1 MIATIASK
9 GVTWSASDTYLIV
22 TVAVLLVLSGFFA
35 VAETSLVRMNKSRA
49 RSLRDQGRHGAKALV
64 ELSESPEKFLNTILL
79 LVLICQLVSATMV
92 GVLAGRLFGAAGLFI
107 ATVGEV
113 LVIFVVF
120 EAIPKNYAVQ
130 HPDSAALTAAPV
142 VRRILKFWPIKW
154 VSRFLLAI
162 ADTVIGW
169 FGPTGRTSRV
179 TESEVLAMA
188 DVAHEDEAI
197 ESEERNFIHSVI
209 EFGDTIVREVM
220 VPRTD
225 MVDIVDSATVREAL
239 DLSVQSGRSRLPVL
253 GEGIDDVVG
262 IVNLRHLADL
272 VANGSGHEILRDH
285 MGQAHFV
292 PETKRVAALLTEFR
306 SAKSHL
312 FVVVDE
318 YGGTAGVV
326 TLEDVIEELVGEITD
341 ESDPV
346 EEEDDVEQTIERGLE
361 LSGRLN
367 IDDANVEYG
376 LALPK
381 DGWDTIGGLVMD
393 LAGGVPDV
401 GAVFSTKHYRLT
413 VLRLDGRRVEEVLVQ
428 PLVEVE

>member
-1 MIATIASK
+1 M
-9 GVTWSASDTYLIV
+9 SDTYLSV

-92 GVLAGRLFGAAGLFI
+92 GVLAGRLFGAAGLFV

-113 LVIFVVF
+113 VVIFVIF

-154 VSRFLLAI
+154 VSTFLLSI

-169 FGPTGRTSRV
+169 FGPTGRSSRV

-188 DVAHEDEAI
+188 DVAHEDKAI
-197 ESEERNFIHSVI
+197 ASEERNFIHSVI

-220 VPRTD
+220 VPRID
-225 MVDIVDSATVREAL
+225 MVDIADTATIRDAL
-239 DLSVQSGRSRLPVL
+239 DLAIATGRSRIPVF
-253 GEGIDDVVG
+253 GEGVDDVVG
-262 IVNLRHLADL
+262 MVNLRHLAGL
-272 VANGSGHEILRDH
+272 VAEGHGAARVRDH
-285 MGQAHFV
+285 MGGAKFV
-292 PETKRVAALLTEFR
+292 PETKRVASLLTEIR
-306 SAKSHL
+306 RAKTHL

-318 YGGTAGVV
+318 YGGTAGLV
-326 TLEDVIEELVGEITD
+326 TLEDILEELVGEITD
-341 ESDPV
+341 ESDLEIEV
-346 EEEDDVEQTIERGLE
+346 EETGRSLNTGLMV
-361 LSGRLN
+361 SGRMN
-367 IDDANVEYG
+367 IDDANVEYD

-381 DGWDTIGGLVMD
+381 DGWDTVGGLVLD

-401 GAVFSTKHYRLT
+401 GDVLETGDWRLT
-413 VLRLDGRRVEEVLVQ
+413 VVRMDGRRIGDVLIE
-428 PLVEVE
+428 PLDDDE

>member
-1 MIATIASK
+1 MIAAS
-9 GVTWSASDTYLIV
+9 WSMSDTYLSI
-22 TVAVLLVLSGFFA
+22 TVAALLVLSGFFA
-35 VAETSLVRMNKSRA
+35 IAETSLVRMNKSRA

-92 GVLAGRLFGAAGLFI
+92 GVLAGRLFGAAGLFV

-113 LVIFVVF
+113 VVIFVIF

-130 HPDSAALTAAPV
+130 HPDSAALTAAPI

-154 VSRFLLAI
+154 ISTFLLSI

-169 FGPTGRTSRV
+169 FGPTGRSSRV

-188 DVAHEDEAI
+188 DVAHEDRAI

-220 VPRTD
+220 VPRID
-225 MVDIVDSATVREAL
+225 MVDIADNQTIRQAL
-239 DLSVQSGRSRLPVL
+239 DLSIESGRSRLPVL
-253 GEGIDDVVG
+253 GEGVDDVVG
-262 IVNLRHLADL
+262 IVNLRHLAAL
-272 VANGSGHEILRDH
+272 VANGSGEELLRAH
-285 MGQAHFV
+285 MGAAHFV
-292 PETKRVAALLTEFR
+292 PETKRVASLLTEIR
-306 SAKSHL
+306 RAKTHL

-318 YGGTAGVV
+318 YGGTAGLV
-326 TLEDVIEELVGEITD
+326 TLEDILEELVGEITD
-341 ESDPV
+341 ESDPTV
-346 EEEDDVEQTIERGLE
+346 DDSDDVRTIEHGLE

-393 LAGGVPDV
+393 LAGGVPEVGDV
-401 GAVFSTKHYRLT
+401 YSTRHYRLT
-413 VLRLDGRRVEEVLVQ
+413 VLRLDGRRVEEVLVE
-428 PLVEVE
+428 PLVAVT

>member
-188 DVAHEDEAI
+188 DVAHEDQAI